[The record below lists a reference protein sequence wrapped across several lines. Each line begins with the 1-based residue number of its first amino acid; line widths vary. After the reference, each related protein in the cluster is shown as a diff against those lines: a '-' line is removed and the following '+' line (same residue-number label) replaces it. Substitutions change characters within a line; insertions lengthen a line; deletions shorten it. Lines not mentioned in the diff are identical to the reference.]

1 MTALRGA
8 TLYVDSNVLIYALEG
23 RSAWNAGAVR
33 LLEQAARGACVIV
46 TGDAAMAEVL
56 VGAHRSPEPTAVG
69 DVEALFESPLVT
81 VLPHSHEAFV
91 SAARI
96 RGTVGGQLID
106 ALHLATAIEAGC
118 DAIVSHDAGMPSLP
132 TMPVLRLDQVDLSS
146 S

>member
-23 RSAWNAGAVR
+23 RSSWNAVAVR
-33 LLEQAARGACVIV
+33 LLEQAARGTCVIV

-81 VLPHSHEAFV
+81 VLPHSHEAFL
-91 SAARI
+91 SAALI

-106 ALHLATAIEAGC
+106 ALHLATAIKAGC
-118 DAIVSHDAGMPSLP
+118 DAVVSHDTGMPRLP
-132 TMPVLRLDQVDLSS
+132 QMPVLRLDELGLAY
-146 S
+146 